1 MIGPWD
7 FNLEHVLSL
16 CSSNPRVVYGRSRGP
31 LGSWVLQC
39 RIEGR
44 EFAIELHHDGAIS
57 LYKEFLDPSVVSFFW
72 CHDEL
77 SPFADWMSSCLVTE
91 CKMSEGKFDSAL
103 DEIKKAARE
112 EAQHV
117 RI

>member
-16 CSSNPRVVYGRSRGP
+16 CSSDPSVVYGRSRGP
-31 LGSWVLQC
+31 LDSWVLQC

-57 LYKEFLDPSVVSFFW
+57 LYRNPHDRYSLSFFW
-72 CHDEL
+72 HHGEL
-77 SPFADWMSSCLVTE
+77 SSFASWMLSCLVTE